1 MKSTKEKLKKEIFN
15 SIRLKKKILH
25 LDSNISKCIEK
36 IYLTIKKGNKV
47 LICGNGGSAS
57 DAQHLAAEF
66 LIRLRPNVK
75 RQAFPVIALAQDTS
89 TITACGNDLGFVNIF
104 SRNLEALGNEND
116 LLIIISTSGNS
127 KNIIKVLKLAKKK
140 KISSIGFL
148 GNNGGEARKIC
159 DISLIVPEKKTARIQ
174 EIHIFFGHFIFEQV
188 ENLLIKG

>member
-1 MKSTKEKLKKEIFN
+1 M
-15 SIRLKKKILH
+15 
-25 LDSNISKCIEK
+25 
-36 IYLTIKKGNKV
+36 
-47 LICGNGGSAS
+47 
-57 DAQHLAAEF
+57 
-66 LIRLRPNVK
+66 K

>member
-1 MKSTKEKLKKEIFN
+1 MNKIKKKLKKDIFN
-15 SIRLKKKILH
+15 SIRLKKKIIN
-25 LDSNISKCIEK
+25 LDSSIAKCIEK
-36 IYLTIKKGNKV
+36 IYLTLKKGNKV

-104 SRNLEALGNEND
+104 SRNLEALGTKND
-116 LLIIISTSGNS
+116 LLIAISTSGNS

-148 GNNGGEARKIC
+148 GNNGGEARKNC
-159 DISLIVPEKKTARIQ
+159 DINLIVPEKKTARIQ
-174 EIHIFFGHFIFEQV
+174 EIHIFLGHFIFEQV
-188 ENLLIKG
+188 ENLLIKR